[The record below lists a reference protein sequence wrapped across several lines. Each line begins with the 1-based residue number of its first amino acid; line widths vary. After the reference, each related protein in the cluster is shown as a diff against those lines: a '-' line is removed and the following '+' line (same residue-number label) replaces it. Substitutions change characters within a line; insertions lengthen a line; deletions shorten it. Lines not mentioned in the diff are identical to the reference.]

1 MFPGTFS
8 TFPTVQYGRHAHK
21 DQNFYCFPFRENQ
34 SAYYK
39 RIKKIR
45 LFRFDVNNNKN
56 IIILSFGYKSQKK
69 NEIQLV
75 KNTSRRYYMYAMFIQ
90 IIKKIRCT

>member
-1 MFPGTFS
+1 MFLGTFS

-56 IIILSFGYKSQKK
+56 IIIPSFGYKSQKK
-69 NEIQLV
+69 RNSISEKHITTVLHARHV
-75 KNTSRRYYMYAMFIQ
+75 YINY
-90 IIKKIRCT
+90 